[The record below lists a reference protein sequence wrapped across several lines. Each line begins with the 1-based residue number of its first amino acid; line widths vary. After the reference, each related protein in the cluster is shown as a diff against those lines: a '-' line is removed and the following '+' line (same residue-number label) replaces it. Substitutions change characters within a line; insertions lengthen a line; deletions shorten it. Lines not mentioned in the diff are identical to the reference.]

1 MPRNS
6 TPRNSQR
13 RSPVHEPSSPLRSPR
28 DRRASPRR
36 IAMDLNAAAELMEK
50 ERRKAIRVASLE
62 RRVAYEK
69 EKEKDAEHR
78 RELDRIT
85 ADHLNRSGSGNS
97 VVNGTNQPRN
107 SVDGGGEQLANG
119 QAQSEAIVGPQVIQ
133 CISTSNCRI

>member
-13 RSPVHEPSSPLRSPR
+13 RSPVHDPSSPLRSPR

-50 ERRKAIRVASLE
+50 ERRRAIRVASLE
-62 RRVAYEK
+62 RRAAREK
-69 EKEKDAEHR
+69 EREKDAEHR

-97 VVNGTNQPRN
+97 VVNGTNQSRN
-107 SVDGGGEQLANG
+107 SVDGGGEELANG
-119 QAQSEAIVGPQVIQ
+119 QAQSEGIVGPQVRVVLTYKT
-133 CISTSNCRI
+133 CV